1 MDDMMSATVMIKTD
15 FPRNKRSL
23 QIAAAKWFLPVPG
36 FPEKIKLAMFPLKFF
51 YILAGE
57 HECFHLPLTFN

>member
-36 FPEKIKLAMFPLKFF
+36 FSEKIKLAMFPQ
-51 YILAGE
+51 ILVM
-57 HECFHLPLTFN
+57 LPLTDLVYDGFF